1 MLKRYKIIGEIISLK
16 SGVVEIGFTGPMPPI
31 HQLLMVQGA
40 EVLLE
45 LIDVQNVKKG
55 RAIAFAPLNKV
66 RRGDKI
72 LDTGG
77 LISVGLNHQILGR
90 MFDFLGKAID
100 EKDFQPSLFR
110 PLFPSTKEANN
121 ILQVLDDR
129 QPTVLET
136 GIKIIDLLTP
146 IRLGDKIGFFGGAG
160 VGKTVLITEL
170 IHNISFKRKGKT
182 VFAGVGERI
191 REGND
196 LYLSLKSLKVL
207 KNTALYFGEMD
218 KSAGVRLRAGLAA
231 AVAAQ
236 FLRDSLEQNI
246 FFFVDNIFRY
256 AMAGMEL
263 GAMLGEVPIE
273 LGYQPT
279 LEKEMASFQGKL
291 NTTDKGAITAFQAVY
306 VPADDLTDPAVVT
319 AFSYLD
325 DALVLS
331 RSIAEKGIYPAV
343 DVLRSYSLGLDADI
357 VGKRHYQIAS
367 KVKNIFEQYQE
378 LSYIID
384 ILGIDELSREDR
396 IVAKRAER
404 LQRFL
409 TQPFFVTQSFQN
421 RKGVYVPLEETL
433 RGCEK
438 ILAGEFDNVDL
449 EKFYMIGSIDEIQ

>member
-1 MLKRYKIIGEIISLK
+1 MLKQYKAIGKVIGLK
-16 SGVVEIGFTGPMPPI
+16 SGVVEIRFRRSTPPI
-31 HQLLMVQGA
+31 HQLLMVQGTQ
-40 EVLLE
+40 VLLE
-45 LIDVQNVKKG
+45 FIDVESVGRG
-55 RAIAFAPLNKV
+55 RAIAFSSLDKV
-66 RRGDKI
+66 KKGDTI
-72 LDTGG
+72 LDMGR
-77 LISVGLNHQILGR
+77 LLSVGLDQQILGR
-90 MFDFLGKAID
+90 MFNFLGQPID
-100 EKDFQPSLFR
+100 EKDFHPSFSQS
-110 PLFPSTKEANN
+110 LFPSDQSSRKTSQMLYEY
-121 ILQVLDDR
+121 
-129 QPTVLET
+129 QPSILET

-196 LYLSLKSLKVL
+196 LYLSLKSLGVL

-218 KSAGVRLRAGLAA
+218 KSAGVRLRAALAA

-279 LEKEMASFQGKL
+279 LEKEMAEFQGKL
-291 NTTDKGAITAFQAVY
+291 NVTAKGAITAFQAVY

-331 RSIAEKGIYPAV
+331 RKIAEKGIYPAV
-343 DVLRSYSLGLDADI
+343 DVLRSYSLGLDRDV
-357 VGKRHYQIAS
+357 VGERHYRIAS
-367 KVKNIFEQYQE
+367 EVKNIFEQYRE

-396 IVAKRAER
+396 IIAKRAER

-421 RKGVYVPLEETL
+421 RKGVYVPLSETL

-438 ILAGEFDNVDL
+438 ILSGEFDDVEL
-449 EKFYMIGSIDEIQ
+449 EKFYMIGSINDIK